1 MDCNIILDL
10 IPLYIDECC
19 SEQSAVIVKE
29 HINTCEECRA
39 VYESMN
45 TSSQIEAPVLPA
57 KTPQRVNYWKASV
70 LQSVLL
76 FSSFAAITLGV
87 ALEAASPL
95 GLFNGIWAFNLVI
108 PATGFLFSLANWYF
122 VRLYKSRRSFSNCSA
137 LATFVA
143 TALCSILAGFHYE
156 LSIIDFTEFLFNSSI
171 QDFFETTMALSFFF
185 AGGIILTAALCLLS
199 KLLSNKYAAT
209 LGKE

>member
-19 SEQSAVIVKE
+19 SEQSAAIVKE

-108 PATGFLFSLANWYF
+108 PATGFLL
-122 VRLYKSRRSFSNCSA
+122 RSQ
-137 LATFVA
+137 T
-143 TALCSILAGFHYE
+143 G
-156 LSIIDFTEFLFNSSI
+156 
-171 QDFFETTMALSFFF
+171 
-185 AGGIILTAALCLLS
+185 
-199 KLLSNKYAAT
+199 T
-209 LGKE
+209 L